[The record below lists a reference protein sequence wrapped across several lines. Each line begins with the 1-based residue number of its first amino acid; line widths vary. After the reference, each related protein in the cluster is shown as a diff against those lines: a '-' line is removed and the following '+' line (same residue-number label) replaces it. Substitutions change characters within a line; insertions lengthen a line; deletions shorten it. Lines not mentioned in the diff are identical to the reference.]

1 MVRLQRLLGRA
12 LFYLSCRHHVAELL
26 AKNPH
31 EDLFGKTPAP
41 DIKMFLKIKNH
52 WSEVD
57 TSLEVRKPNIP
68 EEKREQL
75 LKLFSSQLEK
85 GDLTRG
91 DYRELAEISV
101 IMLGGTLPGG
111 KLMSWKK
118 PGACHKAR
126 FMAFG
131 LMMLKIY
138 AFSKQQVVKD
148 HCLSDVVVVEV
159 EEEPE
164 QVGRK
169 KKAKKTDKPEKK
181 KTKKILVFSEEEDD
195 KVQRFCIYALCYYIP
210 MFFTSSVGVDAP
222 SNDLKLYKELLDFKK
237 IDPVLATSA
246 LATLDR
252 HRWYLVPSVVLF
264 SLFSDKVSEDTKSRM
279 AARLLSLERP
289 KEPRID
295 LPEFP
300 VVTGDSELWDFVKPS
315 SWEFFDILKVKADWL
330 TQPVTEWEESEDYR
344 KARHFVMTVKVV
356 NDAAERGTK
365 LASYYAQSLA
375 KDSEMKQKILQT
387 VKWHRREMADIR
399 KSTANK

>member
-1 MVRLQRLLGRA
+1 
-12 LFYLSCRHHVAELL
+12 
-26 AKNPH
+26 
-31 EDLFGKTPAP
+31 
-41 DIKMFLKIKNH
+41 
-52 WSEVD
+52 
-57 TSLEVRKPNIP
+57 
-68 EEKREQL
+68 
-75 LKLFSSQLEK
+75 
-85 GDLTRG
+85 
-91 DYRELAEISV
+91 
-101 IMLGGTLPGG
+101 
-111 KLMSWKK
+111 
-118 PGACHKAR
+118 
-126 FMAFG
+126 
-131 LMMLKIY
+131 
-138 AFSKQQVVKD
+138 
-148 HCLSDVVVVEV
+148 
-159 EEEPE
+159 
-164 QVGRK
+164 
-169 KKAKKTDKPEKK
+169 
-181 KTKKILVFSEEEDD
+181 
-195 KVQRFCIYALCYYIP
+195 

-330 TQPVTEWEESEDYR
+330 NQPVTEWEDSEDYR

-356 NDAAERGTK
+356 NDAAERGIK
-365 LASYYAQSLA
+365 LASDYAQSLT
-375 KDSEMKQKILQT
+375 KDSEIRQKIFQT
-387 VKWHRREMADIR
+387 VESHRREKPDYK